1 MKVSVDEDT
10 CIGCGLCAGTCPEVF
25 DLDGSVAKVIAQPT
39 AENEASAKEAA
50 DGCPVDAIHVE

>member
-1 MKVSVDEDT
+1 MKVSIDEGA

-39 AENEASAKEAA
+39 VANDAAANEAVE
-50 DGCPVDAIHVE
+50 GCPVDAIIKE